1 MELCLVHN
9 DPLRTPLVAAG
20 TRVYEITTPK
30 DPPRSPT
37 TIIRIESE
45 VSTGH
50 IGTEIGR
57 IEYRGSQETILRLSS
72 CSSYQTLTMEL
83 SLCSSETEERE

>member
-20 TRVYEITTPK
+20 ARIYEITTPK

-50 IGTEIGR
+50 IGTEIGK
-57 IEYRGSQETILRLSS
+57 IEYRGSQTILRLSS
-72 CSSYQTLTMEL
+72 CSSYQTLTVEL
-83 SLCSSETEERE
+83 SLCSREMINQE